1 MNSEKALTQTLLS
14 ASVHSPGIQELNR
27 LPISSVQYHFA
38 SPQDAL
44 KDALAGPEGRIGKW
58 NEVPASGSQVLSLC
72 GTWEFKLC
80 YSPEEGLASQFF
92 LPGYETHDIGTIEVP
107 GSWAL
112 QGYGEKSLGAPHYT
126 NVLMPFKADAPQP
139 PCKNPVGLYRNSIVI
154 PQDWAEK
161 RLILHIGSAESVV
174 HVWMNGRYVGFS
186 KDSRL
191 PADFDVT
198 DCAKPGAE
206 NLLALMVIQYSD
218 ASFVEDQDQ
227 WWLGGLHRALYLQAL
242 PVRHIHDVHVEPL
255 VLSADSSEGEIRI
268 ETSITAKNNG
278 AAPGSDDTITVSLYD
293 QDGGFIDSAA
303 IRADGA
309 FRSTGWKYSA
319 AMHVHG
325 IQRWSHEKPCLYHVV
340 IELNHGAERDCV
352 AVSCGFRTVTVEKN
366 ALLINGKRVLI
377 QGVNRHEFSET
388 SGRSLPLSLMLK
400 DIELL
405 KRHHFNAVRCSHYPN
420 DERWYELCDRYGIYL
435 FDEANIEAHAYY
447 DVLCRSPEWLN
458 AFMTRVS
465 RMAVRD
471 RNHPSVI
478 VWSLGNESGYGP
490 NHDACAAYLRAFDP
504 RRPLHYEGAVRP
516 EWGQTPYTLQSLA
529 RGKAATDI
537 ICPMYPSIDLITAW
551 DTTSIDDE
559 RPLIMCEYSHAMGN
573 SNGSLADYW
582 EAIRN
587 SQKLQGGFIWE
598 WADHGI
604 LVGGHGIASPALEC
618 PPGPSSDLLA
628 PWRYGGDFGDSPSDF
643 DFVCD
648 GLLFPDRTPKPA
660 MAECAHLFQPV
671 AFALVSASPITIE
684 IESRRYFEAFQN
696 LEIAWSILQPES
708 RTQSGRGS
716 FVLEALAPGEKKR
729 FELAQEAESALA
741 ESPAFLTLAVF
752 ESGRQIAQTQYE
764 FDSSHSAAQSPA
776 RAFGKSGQSA
786 QHAAAQSLA
795 PGAGQK
801 PGNSIA
807 LFAEFSES
815 GFLARLGQRGG
826 ESFMLAPL
834 VPTLFRA
841 PTQNDGLKNFQGTR
855 GNPDYA
861 FYHDSKAMYAW
872 MDAGLDAL
880 KPALEAFEQR
890 SAGSVFTR
898 HRLLTERGFDCGSF
912 EQVWEVTDT
921 GATAAF
927 VFALTAAVPEY
938 PRVGLVTRLNPAI
951 TSLTWCGRGPHENY
965 PDRQASA
972 LVGIYRKKVPELWVP
987 YIVPQ
992 ENGNR
997 GDLFWLEMEAENSV
1011 LSLRVPHGA
1020 GRISFSVQPFAD
1032 PILWQARHADE
1043 LPAVRQAFSSG
1054 PWLHLDAAQ
1063 RGVGTA
1069 TCGPDTLDRYR
1080 VKPGVYV
1087 MKLVFSMR

>member
-1 MNSEKALTQTLLS
+1 MNSDSTLTHHILT
-14 ASVHSPGIQELNR
+14 ASYQNPSIQELNR

-38 SPQDAL
+38 SPEEAL
-44 KDALAGPEGRIGKW
+44 KDTLAGPEGRLGKW
-58 NEVPASGSQVLSLC
+58 NEVPARGTQVLSLC
-72 GTWEFKLC
+72 GSWEFKLC
-80 YSPEEGLASQFF
+80 YSPEEGLASGFF
-92 LPGYETHDIGTIEVP
+92 LPEYEEHDNETIEVP

-126 NVLMPFKADAPQP
+126 NVLMPFKADVPQAPH
-139 PCKNPVGLYRNSIVI
+139 KNPTGLYRKGIAI
-154 PQDWAEK
+154 PQDWLGN

-174 HVWMNGRYVGFS
+174 HVWMNGRYIGFS

-198 DCAKPGAE
+198 DYTKPGAE

-227 WWLGGLHRALYLQAL
+227 WWLGGIHRALYLQAL

-255 VLSADSSEGEIRI
+255 IVSEDSSEGEIRI
-268 ETSITAKNNG
+268 ETSITSKNLSVLSGPN
-278 AAPGSDDTITVSLYD
+278 DTITISLYD
-293 QDGGFIDSAA
+293 H
-303 IRADGA
+303 DGA
-309 FRSTGWKYSA
+309 FVDTATIPANGSYRSTRWKHSA
-319 AMHVHG
+319 AFHVHG
-325 IQRWSHEKPCLYHVV
+325 VQRWSHEKPFLYRIV
-340 IELNHGAERDCV
+340 IELKHAAERDCV
-352 AVSCGFRTVTVEKN
+352 AVNCGFRTLTIEKN

-377 QGVNRHEFSET
+377 QGVNRHEFSEI

-405 KRHHFNAVRCSHYPN
+405 KSHHFNAVRCSHYPN

-447 DVLCRSPEWLN
+447 DILCRSPEWLD
-458 AFMTRVS
+458 AFMARVS

-504 RRPLHYEGAVRP
+504 GRPLHYEGAVRP
-516 EWGQTPYTLQSLA
+516 EWGQMPYTLQSLA
-529 RGKAATDI
+529 RGRTATDI
-537 ICPMYPSIDLITAW
+537 VCPMYPSIDLIAAW
-551 DTTSIDDE
+551 DASTKDE

-582 EAIRN
+582 DAIRN
-587 SQKLQGGFIWE
+587 SKKLQGGFIWE

-604 LVGGHGIASPALEC
+604 LVGQHGIDSKALEC
-618 PPGPSSDLLA
+618 PPGPSSDFLD

-660 MAECAHLFQPV
+660 MAECAHVFQPV
-671 AFALVSASPITIE
+671 GFSLISVSPLTIA

-708 RTQSGRGS
+708 GEQLVDGN
-716 FVLEALAPGEKKR
+716 FVLDTLAPGEKRR
-729 FELAQEAESALA
+729 FELTNETDSASLKA
-741 ESPAFLTLAVF
+741 PAFLTIRVF
-752 ESGRQIAQTQYE
+752 ESGRPIAQSQYE
-764 FDSSHSAAQSPA
+764 FDSFHSENLSPP
-776 RAFGKSGQSA
+776 FVFENSGQTS
-786 QHAAAQSLA
+786 QQFTQQSLA
-795 PGAGQK
+795 PGSGLK
-801 PGNSIA
+801 PSNSRA
-807 LFAEFSES
+807 LFASFSES
-815 GFLARLGQRGG
+815 GFLERLGLHGG
-826 ESFMLAPL
+826 ESVILSPL

-841 PTQNDGLKNFQGTR
+841 PTQNDGLKNFLGTR
-855 GNPDYA
+855 ENPDYA

-872 MDAGLDAL
+872 MDAGLDSL
-880 KPALEAFEQR
+880 KPVLEAFEQR
-890 SAGSVFTR
+890 NPSSMFSR
-898 HRLLTERGFDCGSF
+898 HRLVTERGIDCGSF
-912 EQVWEVTDT
+912 EQVWDIT
-921 GATAAF
+921 GTNAMATF
-927 VFALTAAVPEY
+927 VFSLTDLIPEY
-938 PRVGLVTRLNPAI
+938 PRVGLETKLNPAI
-951 TSLTWCGRGPHENY
+951 SSISWCGRGPHENY
-965 PDRQASA
+965 PDRQVSA
-972 LVGIYRKKVPELWVP
+972 LVGIYRKEVPELWVP

-997 GDLFWLEMEAENSV
+997 GDLFWLDMWAGNRV
-1011 LSLRVPHGA
+1011 LRLRVPHKA
-1020 GRISFSVQPFAD
+1020 SRISFSVQPFAD
-1032 PILWQARHADE
+1032 FELWDARHADE
-1043 LPAVRQAFSSG
+1043 LPAVMQAFSTG

-1087 MKLVFSMR
+1087 MKLVFSMQ